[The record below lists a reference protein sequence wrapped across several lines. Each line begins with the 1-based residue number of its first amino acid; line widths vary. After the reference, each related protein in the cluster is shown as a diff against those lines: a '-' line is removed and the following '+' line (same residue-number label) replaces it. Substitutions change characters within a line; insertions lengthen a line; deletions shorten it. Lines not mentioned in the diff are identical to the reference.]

1 MSRIT
6 DMSLQP
12 NIVYTKQGFL
22 VRVKV
27 QDDYFYKKYLISEN
41 LHYKT
46 IQGTSFTI
54 TDVDTT
60 KQASIIEIRGNSS
73 VVTGDNNI
81 VVSNKNLF
89 VATDVFNGYIAG
101 TGALVSN
108 AQNRTVILRAK
119 PNTTYT
125 IQAERKGIV
134 RSDDFILSTDSN
146 YPSVSSTTALRV
158 FTTTDTEIVRT
169 FTTRATDNWIA
180 FKVANVNNSNY
191 EETLATIQLEEGNQA
206 TNYTEHKESSYR
218 VDLGGKNKLN
228 PFINHS
234 AGYSTTIRG
243 VTFTINQDG
252 TITANGTATG
262 GSATLILYG
271 SWSGTTVY
279 QTLDKNKDYCL
290 PSFR

>member
-146 YPSVSSTTALRV
+146 YPSVGSTTALRV
-158 FTTTDTEIVRT
+158 FTTTDTEIART

-180 FKVANVNNSNY
+180 FKVANISNSSF
-191 EETLATIQLEEGNQA
+191 EETLATIQLEEGSQA
-206 TNYTEHKESSYR
+206 TEYIAHQGNSYR
-218 VDLGGKNKLN
+218 VDLRRKE
-228 PFINHS
+228 FI
-234 AGYSTTIRG
+234 
-243 VTFTINQDG
+243 
-252 TITANGTATG
+252 
-262 GSATLILYG
+262 
-271 SWSGTTVY
+271 
-279 QTLDKNKDYCL
+279 
-290 PSFR
+290 